1 MVGNDAGSAG
11 LLGLLRL
18 VYWEVSHLNG
28 RFEYLQFLFFQIP
41 GVLGYRL
48 RRHFYRRYFG
58 ACGNGLTVYPG
69 VRFSNAA
76 SLIIGDNVAIGF
88 DCAFQA
94 GGGIEIH
101 DRAAF
106 GPGCKVWS
114 LNHRFDDVNSPML
127 DQGYECK
134 KVVIG
139 KDVWLAANVFI
150 MPGVE
155 LGEGCIVSAGS
166 VVGARKYPAFSIISG
181 NPARVIGNRKKPSSP
196 AKE

>member
-1 MVGNDAGSAG
+1 MSF
-11 LLGLLRL
+11 LREL
-18 VYWEVSHLNG
+18 YWELSAANG
-28 RFEYLQFLFFQIP
+28 RFEYIQFLFGQIP
-41 GVLGYRL
+41 GLLGKKL
-48 RRHFYRRYFG
+48 RQILYKRFIPV
-58 ACGNGLTVYPG
+58 CGRDVQIYPG
-69 VRFSNAA
+69 VRIHNAA
-76 SLIIGDNVAIGF
+76 GLTIGDNVGIGF
-88 DCAFQA
+88 DCALQA

-114 LNHRFDDVNSPML
+114 LNHRFDDADSPML
-127 DQGYECK
+127 DQGYEFK

-166 VVGARKYPAFSIISG
+166 VVGARKYPAYSIISG
-181 NPARVIGNRKKPSSP
+181 NPARVIGNRKKQPQADDVNQQASSP
-196 AKE
+196 TG